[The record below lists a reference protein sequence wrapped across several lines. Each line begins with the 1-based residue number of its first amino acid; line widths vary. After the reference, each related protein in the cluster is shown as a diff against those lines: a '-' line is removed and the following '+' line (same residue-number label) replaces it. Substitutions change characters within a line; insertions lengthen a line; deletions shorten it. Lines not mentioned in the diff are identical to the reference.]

1 MIDVVAAGEH
11 SFVGSEEH
19 SFADAEAVGSVLM
32 VQLVPVPSRSLA
44 VLSALPSSQDCKL
57 FRFS

>member
-11 SFVGSEEH
+11 SFVGSEEHGFADAEEH

-32 VQLVPVPSRSLA
+32 VQLMTVQ
-44 VLSALPSSQDCKL
+44 LS
-57 FRFS
+57 